1 MAGRRIPV
9 IKVLVSKGLAD
20 DESVAASL
28 IDSGVVLVNGSIAQS
43 AAHLVATS
51 DAVVVKRPDRF
62 VSRGGEKLEF
72 ALDHFK
78 IDVASRNVLDAGAST
93 GGFTDCLLQR
103 GVGRV
108 VAVDV
113 GKSQMHQTIARDQR
127 VVVCDETNIRDLEN
141 AAQLDNHGLGSIFR
155 TRFDLVVVD
164 LSFIS
169 LKVVARALVACV
181 AAGGQMILLVKP
193 QFEATRLEVDKGA
206 GIIRD
211 PEIHQRVVSEVGAA
225 FASLGCSVRGVVESP
240 IKGAQ
245 GNTEFLMCLDIG
257 TTDVTPNG

>member
-1 MAGRRIPV
+1 MAGRRIPI
-9 IKVLVSKGLAD
+9 IKALVSKGLAD
-20 DESVAASL
+20 DETAAASL
-28 IDSGVVLVNGSIAQS
+28 IDGGVVLVNGSVAHS
-43 AAHLVATS
+43 GAHLVAPS
-51 DAVVVKRPDRF
+51 DAVIVKHPDRF
-62 VSRGGEKLEF
+62 VSRGGEKLDF
-72 ALDHFK
+72 ALNHFGV
-78 IDVASRNVLDAGAST
+78 DVSSMNVLDAGAST

-113 GKSQMHQTIARDQR
+113 GKSQMHQTIARDHR

-141 AAQLDNHGLGSIFR
+141 AAQSDNHALGSIFR
-155 TRFDLVVVD
+155 TRFDAAVVD

-169 LKVVARALVACV
+169 LRVVAKALVACV
-181 AAGGQMILLVKP
+181 EAGGQIILLVKP
-193 QFEATRLEVDKGA
+193 QFEATRLEVDKGS

-211 PEIHQRVVSEVGAA
+211 SEIHLRVVAEVGAA
-225 FASLGCSVRGVVESP
+225 FASLGCIVRGVVDSP

-257 TTDVTPNG
+257 TTDVTPND

>member
-9 IKVLVSKGLAD
+9 VKALVARSLAD
-20 DESVAASL
+20 DESVAETL
-28 IDSGVVLVNGSIAQS
+28 IENGVVLVNGSIAQS
-43 AAHLVATS
+43 GAHLVASS
-51 DAVVVKRPDRF
+51 DALIVKHPDRF
-62 VSRGGEKLEF
+62 VSRGGEKLDF
-72 ALDHFK
+72 ALEHFA
-78 IDVASRNVLDAGAST
+78 IDVADKIVLDAGAST

-103 GVGRV
+103 GAGRV

-113 GKSQMHQTIARDQR
+113 GKSQMHQSISRDHR

-141 AAQLDNHGLGSIFR
+141 VANVDNHVLGSIFR
-155 TRFDLVVVD
+155 TPFDVVVVD

-169 LKVVARALVACV
+169 LKVVAKALVSCV
-181 AAGGQMILLVKP
+181 ADGGLMILLVKP
-193 QFEATRLEVDKGA
+193 QFEAKRHEVDKGS

-211 PEIHQRVVSEVGAA
+211 KEIHSRVVAEIGAVFTA
-225 FASLGCSVRGVVESP
+225 LGCKTRGVVDSP

-257 TTDVTPNG
+257 AMDATPND

>member
-1 MAGRRIPV
+1 MTGRRIPV
-9 IKVLVSKGLAD
+9 TKALVARSLAV
-20 DESVAASL
+20 DESVAVTL
-28 IDSGVVLVNGSIAQS
+28 VDSGVVLVNGSIAQS
-43 AAHLVATS
+43 VAHLVAAS
-51 DAVVVKRPDRF
+51 DALVVKLPDRF
-62 VSRGGEKLEF
+62 VSRGGEKLDF
-72 ALDHFK
+72 ALNHFQINITSK
-78 IDVASRNVLDAGAST
+78 NVLDAGAST

-141 AAQLDNHGLGSIFR
+141 AAQLDNHALGSIFR
-155 TRFDLVVVD
+155 TQFDLAVVD

-181 AAGGQMILLVKP
+181 VPGGQMILLVKP
-193 QFEATRLEVDKGA
+193 QFEATRLEVDRGS

-211 PEIHQRVVSEVGAA
+211 AEIHQRVVTEVGAA
-225 FASLGCSVRGVVESP
+225 FASLGCTVRGVVDSP

-245 GNTEFLMCLDIG
+245 CNTEFLMCLDIG
-257 TTDVTPNG
+257 ATDATPND

>member
-1 MAGRRIPV
+1 MTGRRIPV
-9 IKVLVSKGLAD
+9 TKALVARSLAV
-20 DESVAASL
+20 DESVAVTL
-28 IDSGVVLVNGSIAQS
+28 VDSGVVLVNGSIAQS
-43 AAHLVATS
+43 AAHLVAAS
-51 DAVVVKRPDRF
+51 DALVVKHPDRF
-62 VSRGGEKLEF
+62 VSRGGEKLDF
-72 ALDHFK
+72 ALNHFQINITSK
-78 IDVASRNVLDAGAST
+78 NVLDAGAST

-141 AAQLDNHGLGSIFR
+141 AAQLDNHALGSIFR
-155 TRFDLVVVD
+155 TQFDLAVVD

-181 AAGGQMILLVKP
+181 VPGGQMILLVKP
-193 QFEATRLEVDKGA
+193 QFEATRLDVDKGS

-211 PEIHQRVVSEVGAA
+211 AEIHQRVVTEVGAA
-225 FASLGCSVRGVVESP
+225 FASLGCTVRGVVDSP

-257 TTDVTPNG
+257 ATDETPND

>member
-1 MAGRRIPV
+1 MTGRRIPV
-9 IKVLVSKGLAD
+9 TKALVARSLAV
-20 DESVAASL
+20 DESVAVTL
-28 IDSGVVLVNGSIAQS
+28 VDSGVVLVNGSIAQS
-43 AAHLVATS
+43 AAHLVAAS
-51 DAVVVKRPDRF
+51 DALVVKHPDRF
-62 VSRGGEKLEF
+62 VSRGGEKLDF
-72 ALDHFK
+72 ALNHFQINITSK
-78 IDVASRNVLDAGAST
+78 NVLDAGAST

-141 AAQLDNHGLGSIFR
+141 AAQLDNHALGSIFR
-155 TRFDLVVVD
+155 TQFDLAVVD

-181 AAGGQMILLVKP
+181 VQGGQMILLVKP
-193 QFEATRLEVDKGA
+193 QFEATRLEVDRGA

-211 PEIHQRVVSEVGAA
+211 AEIHQRVVTEVGAA
-225 FASLGCSVRGVVESP
+225 FASLGCTVRGVVDSP

-257 TTDVTPNG
+257 ATDATPND